1 LYAIS
6 LSSPPDEKVER
17 HQPKARFD
25 VIELQAGHRSFPLF
39 SERIYA
45 FSTLTVSVPVPK
57 LIVLP
62 VSFWNL

>member
-25 VIELQAGHRSFPLF
+25 VIEFQAGHRSFPLF
-39 SERIYA
+39 IESI
-45 FSTLTVSVPVPK
+45 TPWKP
-57 LIVLP
+57 
-62 VSFWNL
+62 